1 MDTLVRYGFSIEDIK
16 NMMDSNQEIENI
28 EDSVILKLIKLLEN
42 ENCSQDS
49 IKNIF
54 ITNPFYLNRDV
65 EEVEGLFKELK
76 KNGIKKLNIL
86 FDMNPYLL
94 NLNDTDLNDLII
106 SKKLNRKD
114 FAEFIYS
121 EITHII

>member
-65 EEVEGLFKELK
+65 KEVEGLFKELK

-94 NLNDTDLNDLII
+94 NLNDTDLKNLII
-106 SKKLNRKD
+106 SKNLKSKD
-114 FAEFIYS
+114 FAEFIYC

>member
-1 MDTLVRYGFSIEDIK
+1 
-16 NMMDSNQEIENI
+16 MDSNQEIENI

-65 EEVEGLFKELK
+65 EKVEGLFKELK

-94 NLNDTDLNDLII
+94 NLNDTDLKNLII
-106 SKKLNRKD
+106 SKNLRSKD

>member
-65 EEVEGLFKELK
+65 EKVEGLFKELK

>member
-54 ITNPFYLNRDV
+54 ITNPFYL
-65 EEVEGLFKELK
+65 
-76 KNGIKKLNIL
+76 I
-86 FDMNPYLL
+86 
-94 NLNDTDLNDLII
+94 
-106 SKKLNRKD
+106 
-114 FAEFIYS
+114 
-121 EITHII
+121 

>member
-65 EEVEGLFKELK
+65 KEVEGLFKELK

-94 NLNDTDLNDLII
+94 NLNDTDLKNLII